1 MEENFK
7 NKLGFWTFFFIVAFL
22 AIGGYF
28 FTDYILNNKIED
40 KTKDNKKEQIDY
52 KIDKDKDF
60 VYFTNEES
68 IIDEDGAEVYYK
80 DVIINIKGQENI
92 TEILEKENKIYKNNI
107 KYLNEV
113 ELLTDEII
121 NYNYNNIYALTFREY
136 KLYNYNDY
144 ISLVIDD
151 HNYSCFDLNTF
162 IGTNSYIFNIKN
174 GALISFEEVLD
185 LYDVKM
191 DTIKEKIR
199 NHLLDGQNVVD
210 EVELIKIDETIDNL
224 DYSLYINEYGRLYIS
239 YLVKTTQV
247 DYNEVMEVK

>member
-52 KIDKDKDF
+52 KIAKDKDF

-107 KYLNEV
+107 KYLDDM
-113 ELLTDEII
+113 ELLSDELIT
-121 NYNYNNIYALTFREY
+121 YNYNNIYALTFREY
-136 KLYNYNDY
+136 KVYEYNNYV
-144 ISLVIDD
+144 SLVIDD

-162 IGTNSYIFNIKN
+162 ISTKSYIFNTNK
-174 GALISFEEVLD
+174 GKLLTDEEVLS
-185 LYDVKM
+185 LYNLTINDVKN
-191 DTIKEKIR
+191 KIR
-199 NHLLDGQNVVD
+199 DKLNNTQEMVD
-210 EVELIKIDETIDNL
+210 EVELIKIEDTINNL
-224 DYSLYINEYGRLYIS
+224 NYSLYINEYGRLYVS
-239 YLVKTTQV
+239 FLVKTTQV
-247 DYNEVMEVK
+247 DYNEVMEV

>member
-1 MEENFK
+1 VEEHLK
-7 NKLGFWTFFFIVAFL
+7 NKLGFWTFFFIVLFL
-22 AIGGYF
+22 AVGGYF
-28 FTDYILNNKIED
+28 LTEYLEQEPSKKKNNY
-40 KTKDNKKEQIDY
+40 NKNEQISY
-52 KIDKDKDF
+52 KIDEDKDYIYF
-60 VYFTNEES
+60 VNEES
-68 IIDEDGAEVYYK
+68 IIDEDGAEVFYK
-80 DVIINIKGQENI
+80 DVIINIKGQESL
-92 TEILEKENKIYKNNI
+92 TEKLEKENKIYKNNI